1 MDDVSPPSGARSH
14 RTTLRGRPREFCL
27 RALPQN
33 PSRGIISGLMPLVAG
48 TQLGPYEII
57 APLGAGGMGEVYRAK
72 DTRLDRTVAIKILP
86 TQFTSDPAS
95 KQRFEREAKT
105 ISSLNHPH
113 ICTLYDIGHQD
124 GIDYIVMECLEGE
137 SLAKR
142 LERGA
147 LPTEQALRFGAQIAE
162 ALDKAHRSGII
173 HRDLKP
179 GNIVLTASGAK
190 LLDFGLAKELAP
202 IGSLATLSTLPP
214 SPVTTE
220 GTIVGTFQYMSPE
233 QIEGR
238 PLDGRS
244 DIFSLGS
251 VLYEML
257 TGQRAFDGKTQL
269 SVASAIIEREPTP
282 LTDLRPL
289 TPASLERVVQRCL
302 AKDPEERWQSGR
314 DLASEC
320 RWISQSGSQSAASAV
335 QIDKGA
341 IHQWQKFLPWALCAV
356 LAATLVAIPL
366 FRQSSQNPAG
376 TSYYFAP
383 FSFPARDMAVAPNGH
398 TVAVVGYRQA
408 DHVTVLWLYEA
419 GSREVKT
426 LPGTEGSS
434 FPFWSPDGNSIGFFA
449 DGKLKKTDISG
460 GPVQVIA
467 DAPTGRGG
475 AWSKDGVI
483 VFTPSGA
490 LIDGLYRVSA
500 GGGTVTRISIPEGE
514 ENTHRWPMFLPD
526 GKHFLYLAANVSGKE
541 DPDAI
546 YVGALDSKE
555 KKFITKSTG
564 NGAYAAPGYLLFYRE
579 KTLFAQRFDA
589 ATLELRGDPVAL
601 LTDVAYSVRIARAAY
616 AVTDGGM
623 LVAQSGNG
631 ITLSHLEWYDR
642 KGNELG
648 AVGKPAVYSNVSLSP
663 NGKFVAMD
671 KTDEGNENSDVWTI
685 DLANDAL
692 KRLTFDPAIDASPV
706 WSADGKRLLFGSSR
720 THLFSLYVKN
730 VDGTEDDRLL
740 SLDNSDKSD
749 QYPSDWSA
757 DGKFILYDRA
767 TELWVASLPELE
779 TRPFIKISATV
790 RNAKFSPN
798 GKWVAYCSNES
809 GKWEIYVTSFPDAR
823 GKWQVS
829 SGGGTQPRWR
839 GDGRE
844 LFYLAPDGKLM
855 AVPTGSNFDPGT
867 PVALFQANARE
878 LVATSERFSYD
889 VAKDGQRFLINT
901 QVKNS
906 DAQPMSIILNWDA
919 ALKK

>member
-1 MDDVSPPSGARSH
+1 M
-14 RTTLRGRPREFCL
+14 
-27 RALPQN
+27 LPQSEN
-33 PSRGIISGLMPLVAG
+33 GGSGLFPRSTIRILRICVPQYILPGSIISEPMPLVAG

-72 DTRLDRTVAIKILP
+72 DTRLTRTVAIKILP
-86 TQFTSDPAS
+86 AQFTADSAS
-95 KQRFEREAKT
+95 RQRFEREAKT
-105 ISSLNHPH
+105 ISSLNHPN

-142 LERGA
+142 LERGP
-147 LPTEQALRFGAQIAE
+147 LPTELALRFGAQIAE
-162 ALDKAHRSGII
+162 ALDKAHCSGII

-179 GNIVLTASGAK
+179 GNIMLTASGAK
-190 LLDFGLAKELAP
+190 LLDFGLAKELEP
-202 IGSLATLSTLPP
+202 IGSLATLSTLPQ
-214 SPVTTE
+214 SPVTSE

-233 QIEGR
+233 QVEGK

-269 SVASAIIEREPTP
+269 SVASAIVEREPTP
-282 LTDLRPL
+282 LTQLKPL
-289 TPASLERVVQRCL
+289 TPASLDRVVQRCL

-320 RWISQSGSQSAASAV
+320 RWISQSGSQSAASALRV
-335 QIDKGA
+335 EQKSIR
-341 IHQWQKFLPWALCAV
+341 QWQKVLPWALCAM
-356 LAATLVAIPL
+356 LLTALLAIP
-366 FRQSSQNPAG
+366 FFWHGREKPSA

-398 TVAVVGYRQA
+398 TVVVVGYRQS
-408 DHVTVLWLYEA
+408 DRVTVLWLYEA

-426 LPGTEGSS
+426 LAGTEGSS
-434 FPFWSPDGNSIGFFA
+434 FPFWSPDGNSVGFFA
-449 DGKLKKTDISG
+449 DGKLKKTDIAG

-467 DAPTGRGG
+467 DAPSGRGG
-475 AWSKDGVI
+475 TWNRDGVI

-490 LIDGLYRVSA
+490 LIDGLYRVSS
-500 GGGTVTRISIPEGE
+500 GGGPVTRISMPVGD
-514 ENTHRWPMFLPD
+514 ENSHRWPMFLPD
-526 GKHFLYLAANVSGKE
+526 GKHFLFLAANVSGKE

-546 YVGALDSKE
+546 YVGRLDSKE

-579 KTLFAQRFDA
+579 KTLFAQRFDVKA
-589 ATLELRGDPVAL
+589 LELRGDPVAL

-616 AVTDGGM
+616 AAADGGM

-631 ITLSHLEWYDR
+631 TTLSHLEWYDR

-648 AVGKPAVYSNVSLSP
+648 TVGKPAVYSNVSLSP
-663 NGKFVAMD
+663 NDKFVAMD

-685 DLANDAL
+685 DLGNDAL

-706 WSADGKRLLFGSSR
+706 WSPDGRRVLFGSSR

-730 VDGTEDDRLL
+730 VDGTEDDTLL
-740 SLDNSDKSD
+740 PLDNSDKSD

-757 DGKFILYDRA
+757 DGKYILYDRA
-767 TELWVASLPELE
+767 TELWLATLPDLK
-779 TRPFIKISATV
+779 TRPFIKIPATV

-809 GKWEIYVTSFPDAR
+809 GKWEVYVTSFPDAR

-829 SGGGTQPRWR
+829 SAGGTQPRWR
-839 GDGRE
+839 RDGRE

-855 AVPTGSNFDPGT
+855 ALPTGINFDPGT
-867 PVALFQANARE
+867 PVPLFQSNARE

-889 VAKDGQRFLINT
+889 AAKDGQRFLVNT
-901 QVKNS
+901 QLKNP
-906 DAQPMSIILNWDA
+906 DAQPMSVILDWDA
-919 ALKK
+919 ALNK